1 VRGRG
6 APLVGWL
13 AGRLNTPTQL
23 ATAVWFG
30 VPMVFAALLATPSVG
45 LPGDSLGLRR
55 FQTPQLSPG
64 ILLGQTFTM
73 PGDGLY
79 AVEVLPVAVGEQVSG
94 SVSFV
99 LYDVTGGGATRVR
112 GAAVTADSVIK
123 LPSYRFE
130 FPPIG
135 DSADHTYRLDIALAE
150 AEGVAFWATQG
161 ERYPGGSM
169 RVNSQERWADLGFRA
184 YAPAPSIGQLL
195 MTIRGDHPVRGNIVM
210 GACTAIWL
218 LLGLLVRT
226 MMVETSAPRR
236 RTESGQTA
244 LP

>member
-1 VRGRG
+1 MRGRG

-112 GAAVTADSVIK
+112 GAAVTADSAIK

-130 FPPIG
+130 FPPIT
-135 DSADHTYRLDIALAE
+135 DSADHSYLLDIAPAQ
-150 AEGVAFWATQG
+150 AEGVAFWATKG
-161 ERYPGGSM
+161 ERYADGSL
-169 RVNSQERWADLGFRA
+169 RVNSQNRWADLGFRA

-195 MTIRGDHPVRGNIVM
+195 MTIREDHPVRGYIVM
-210 GACTAIWL
+210 GACTAIWI
-218 LLGLLVRT
+218 LLGLLVRAIAE
-226 MMVETSAPRR
+226 MSDLRR
-236 RTESGQTA
+236 RTESSQA
-244 LP
+244 VPP